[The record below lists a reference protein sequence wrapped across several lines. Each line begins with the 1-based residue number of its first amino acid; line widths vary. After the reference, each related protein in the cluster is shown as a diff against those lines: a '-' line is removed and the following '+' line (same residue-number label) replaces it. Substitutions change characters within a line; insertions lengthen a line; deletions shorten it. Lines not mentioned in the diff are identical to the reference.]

1 MKKRSL
7 KKFQIKTYSAEKDN
21 EGNVIESFSDEASKD
36 VALIWPASSKLQVEL
51 YGMRI
56 NGILNM
62 HYYGSLSIKEDDM
75 IVYEGISYK
84 VISIQNFKHFK
95 AMEIERLWQIKIL
108 ITL

>member
-7 KKFQIKTYSAEKDN
+7 KKFQIKAYSAEKDN
-21 EGNVIESFSDEASKD
+21 EGNVIESYSDEVSED

-62 HYYGSLSIKEDDM
+62 HYYGSLAIKEHDM
-75 IVYEGISYK
+75 IIYEGSSYK
-84 VISIQNFKHFK
+84 VISIQNFKRFK
-95 AMEIERLWQIKIL
+95 AMEIERL
-108 ITL
+108 

>member
-62 HYYGSLSIKEDDM
+62 HYYGSLAIKEHDM
-75 IVYEGISYK
+75 IVMRASVIKSSVFKIS
-84 VISIQNFKHFK
+84 SIL
-95 AMEIERLWQIKIL
+95 RLWRLNGYDK
-108 ITL
+108 